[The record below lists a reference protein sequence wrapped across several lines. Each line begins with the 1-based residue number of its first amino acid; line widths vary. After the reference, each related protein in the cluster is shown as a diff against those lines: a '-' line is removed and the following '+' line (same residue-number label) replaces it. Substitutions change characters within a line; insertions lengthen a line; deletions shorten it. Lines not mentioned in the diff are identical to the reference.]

1 MAEIDRDAELEEG
14 RMPLLDHLIELRNRL
29 MWSAAAII
37 VAFLVCYQFKED
49 DLPVPVCIRSPRLFQ
64 GETGR
69 KMIATGLTEI
79 FFTYVKVSFWAACCI
94 AFPVIAMQIWKFV
107 APGLYKNE
115 RSAFMPY
122 LCATPVLFIMGAS
135 LAYFV
140 VIPYAFRFF
149 VSFETPGGPGSLP
162 IEIEAKVNEYLSL
175 VMTLLLAFGVAFQ
188 LPVLLTL
195 LARAGIITSQG
206 LISKWRYAV
215 VGMFGI
221 AAVLTPPDVV
231 SQTSLAIP
239 LILLYVL
246 SIFSCFAMS
255 KSSVPKREAEE
266 EAASRRRRRP
276 GARWRVNRSGIAVRP
291 SRPRCTKRCRM
302 RNIGDGIKNSP
313 HPESLNS
320 K

>member
-1 MAEIDRDAELEEG
+1 MAEDEKDAELEAG

-29 MWSAAAII
+29 MWSAGSII
-37 VAFLVCYQFKED
+37 VAFLVCYQFKEAIYRF
-49 DLPVPVCIRSPRLFQ
+49 LSHPLAEVFA

-79 FFTYVKVSFWAACCI
+79 FFTYIKVSFWAACCI
-94 AFPVIAMQIWKFV
+94 AFPVIAMQLWKFV

-115 RSAFMPY
+115 KRAFLPY
-122 LCATPVLFIMGAS
+122 LSATPILFIMGAS

-149 VSFETPGGPGSLP
+149 VSFETPGGPGALP

-195 LARAGIITSQG
+195 LARAGIITSQN

-215 VGMFGI
+215 VAMFGI
-221 AAVLTPPDVV
+221 AAVLTPPDIV

-246 SIFSCFAMS
+246 SIFSCRYVERQRA
-255 KSSVPKREAEE
+255 KREAEE
-266 EAASRRRRRP
+266 EAETSD
-276 GARWRVNRSGIAVRP
+276 
-291 SRPRCTKRCRM
+291 T
-302 RNIGDGIKNSP
+302 GDP
-313 HPESLNS
+313 PAEA
-320 K
+320 